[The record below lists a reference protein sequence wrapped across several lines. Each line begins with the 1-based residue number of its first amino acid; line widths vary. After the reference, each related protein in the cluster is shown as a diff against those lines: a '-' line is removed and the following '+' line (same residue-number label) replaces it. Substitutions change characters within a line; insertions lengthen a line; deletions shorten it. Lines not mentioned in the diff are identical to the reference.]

1 MDCRMTCVPMPFCG
15 TETLKLSVCISLPM
29 VLKQSV
35 YPNSIK
41 KIYSVR
47 SIYIL
52 IYVIIFSVVKKIII
66 IIKSKLSLQLRI
78 QCVHNMQCISTTSV
92 TRWKYCIILLAAKKT
107 PDNSRVHLDL
117 LFCLFFVLFPAF
129 FSLMFY

>member
-1 MDCRMTCVPMPFCG
+1 MTCVPMPFCG

-52 IYVIIFSVVKKIII
+52 IYVIIFSVVKKKKNNK
-66 IIKSKLSLQLRI
+66 IKTL
-78 QCVHNMQCISTTSV
+78 
-92 TRWKYCIILLAAKKT
+92 T
-107 PDNSRVHLDL
+107 PTVDTMCAQYAV
-117 LFCLFFVLFPAF
+117 
-129 FSLMFY
+129 Y